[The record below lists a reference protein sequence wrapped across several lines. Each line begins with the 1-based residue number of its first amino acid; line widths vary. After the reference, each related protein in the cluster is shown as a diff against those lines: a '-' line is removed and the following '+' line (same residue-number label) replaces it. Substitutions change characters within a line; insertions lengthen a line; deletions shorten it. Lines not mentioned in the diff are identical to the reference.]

1 MKHFVSKRASAERL
15 LRRFVLNRHV
25 VTQWPAYEWLC
36 ETLCMTDADLRQ
48 VTTKLLNDERRSAI
62 PKELREKNAA
72 TIRRLQIIIRTVKH
86 LSTKSD

>member
-1 MKHFVSKRASAERL
+1 
-15 LRRFVLNRHV
+15 
-25 VTQWPAYEWLC
+25 
-36 ETLCMTDADLRQ
+36 MTDADLRQ